1 MINFIAPLCCSGS
14 KLTIIVA
21 TSTSAVIHPFSEP
34 LYKPPTLIVL
44 SIPHSLRLLR
54 SQRKMTTTFLS
65 NEPSSKGDGRPI
77 YRPDLFDIIDSTIE
91 ALGDELRELSL
102 DIHGK
107 LDVAS

>member
-1 MINFIAPLCCSGS
+1 M
-14 KLTIIVA
+14 
-21 TSTSAVIHPFSEP
+21 STA
-34 LYKPPTLIVL
+34 
-44 SIPHSLRLLR
+44 
-54 SQRKMTTTFLS
+54 FLN

-77 YRPDLFDIIDSTIE
+77 YRPDLFNIIDSAIE